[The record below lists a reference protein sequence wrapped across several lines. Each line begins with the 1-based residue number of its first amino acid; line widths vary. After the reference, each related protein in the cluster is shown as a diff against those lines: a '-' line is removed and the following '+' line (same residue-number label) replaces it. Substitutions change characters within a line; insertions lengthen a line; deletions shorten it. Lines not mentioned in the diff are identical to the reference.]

1 MDSLNLDFIN
11 QIKLD
16 NIHNISPTDDEK
28 YTLKLEK
35 NIIKQNLIIENYEN
49 KIKELQQTNMELN
62 KTIINLKNKLVKYQS
77 ESSGDEADDEADDV
91 VDDEADDDVADDDV
105 DDDDVDDEADDEDD
119 DKSGL
124 STEDENGTESQNEE
138 KIKTQIIINRLKKK
152 YKEDEICII
161 M

>member
-16 NIHNISPTDDEK
+16 NISPTDDEK

-77 ESSGDEADDEADDV
+77 ESSGDEADDEADDDEADDDV
-91 VDDEADDDVADDDV
+91 DVDDEADDD
-105 DDDDVDDEADDEDD
+105 EAE
-119 DKSGL
+119 SGL
-124 STEDENGTESQNEE
+124 STDDENGTESQNEE